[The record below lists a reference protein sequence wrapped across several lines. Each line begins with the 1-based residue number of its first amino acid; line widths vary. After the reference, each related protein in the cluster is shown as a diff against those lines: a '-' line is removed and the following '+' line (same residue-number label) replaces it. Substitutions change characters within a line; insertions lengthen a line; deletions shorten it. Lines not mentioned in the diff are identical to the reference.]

1 MFIGWPSELAKDIE
15 KVIAEECHCPAVWN
29 YGPDGTKRGPVEPH
43 EVLAIKQRVNELLL
57 GQVDL
62 MNERCPTKPT
72 GGVFEQIHGGTTV
85 RGSSAQRVRTES
97 RARYCPELVRGLF
110 KTVER
115 SVAGIKRERYYSW

>member
-29 YGPDGTKRGPVEPH
+29 YRTDGTKRGPIEPH

-62 MNERCPTKPT
+62 MNERMRRLEGQLEVYLSESC
-72 GGVFEQIHGGTTV
+72 TTV
-85 RGSSAQRVRTES
+85 VPATAPCAEAVSTN
-97 RARYCPELVRGLF
+97 
-110 KTVER
+110 
-115 SVAGIKRERYYSW
+115 SVPD

>member
-29 YGPDGTKRGPVEPH
+29 YRTDGTQRGPIEPH

-62 MNERCPTKPT
+62 MNERMRRLEGQLEVYLSKS
-72 GGVFEQIHGGTTV
+72 VTTV
-85 RGSSAQRVRTES
+85 VPATAP
-97 RARYCPELVRGLF
+97 RAEAVSINA
-110 KTVER
+110 T
-115 SVAGIKRERYYSW
+115 SD